1 MLPSSMTASCSL
13 KRNLYFCD
21 VCIFNSSK
29 LCIISKE
36 LTILLKKC
44 SCPSFEC
51 GISLKKFSLCT
62 LKQLITAPPFTFCS
76 LNVCM
81 SFSIAESLVAI
92 FSNVPLFP
100 SHNAHYSLL
109 KICFFIINSKIKPSN
124 FKIARLSLIYI
135 RKNNHNCS
143 KHIMPRHQPHAPI
156 KNHK

>member
-13 KRNLYFCD
+13 KRNLYLSD

-81 SFSIAESLVAI
+81 SYSTDESFVSI
-92 FSNVPLFP
+92 FSNVPAFHLITP
-100 SHNAHYSLL
+100 TTLYI
-109 KICFFIINSKIKPSN
+109 KICFFIIKTSN
-124 FKIARLSLIYI
+124 FKIAGLSLIHI
-135 RKNNHNCS
+135 RKNNYNYS
-143 KHIMPRHQPHAPI
+143 KYIMPCYHPHTPI
-156 KNHK
+156 KDHKR